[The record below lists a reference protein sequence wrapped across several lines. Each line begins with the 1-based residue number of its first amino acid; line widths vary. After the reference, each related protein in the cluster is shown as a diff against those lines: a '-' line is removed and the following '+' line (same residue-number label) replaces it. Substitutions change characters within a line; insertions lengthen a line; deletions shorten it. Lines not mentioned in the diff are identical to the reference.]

1 MITFLFKKRMTCL
14 MIACVLCMVLLTAGC
29 ACFSLSLV
37 EKPQSL
43 DETVISGKGKDK
55 ILLVDISGV
64 LSTKGKCGLF
74 PFQQEASIVSRVRE
88 ELKKA
93 EQDKRVK
100 GLILRVNSP
109 GGTVTSSD
117 IIYREINRFKA
128 ERKIPVI
135 ACVMELAA
143 SGGYYV
149 SMAADTI
156 VVNPTSVIGS
166 IGVIALKF
174 NAKGLMEKIGL
185 EDETIKAGDKK
196 DLWSPFRPNTKE
208 ERAILQNMLDNFHER
223 FMKIVTEGRKEL
235 SLEQV
240 RVLADG
246 RVFTA
251 EQAAREKLVDEIGY
265 LDDAVEL
272 VKKRAGIDKARVIMY
287 HRPYSYKN
295 NIYSRAMGSDIK
307 NISLVNIDLGKLLDD
322 MGLRFMYMWLP

>member
-1 MITFLFKKRMTCL
+1 M
-14 MIACVLCMVLLTAGC
+14 
-29 ACFSLSLV
+29 
-37 EKPQSL
+37 E
-43 DETVISGKGKDK
+43 
-55 ILLVDISGV
+55 
-64 LSTKGKCGLF
+64 STHK
-74 PFQQEASIVSRVRE
+74 
-88 ELKKA
+88 
-93 EQDKRVK
+93 
-100 GLILRVNSP
+100 
-109 GGTVTSSD
+109 
-117 IIYREINRFKA
+117 
-128 ERKIPVI
+128 
-135 ACVMELAA
+135 
-143 SGGYYV
+143 
-149 SMAADTI
+149 
-156 VVNPTSVIGS
+156 
-166 IGVIALKF
+166 
-174 NAKGLMEKIGL
+174 
-185 EDETIKAGDKK
+185 
-196 DLWSPFRPNTKE
+196 KE

>member
-1 MITFLFKKRMTCL
+1 MRTFLCDTMTCVKS
-14 MIACVLCMVLLTAGC
+14 ACVLCMVLLTAGC

-37 EKPQSL
+37 EKTQPL
-43 DETVISGKGKDK
+43 GETVISGKGKDK
-55 ILLVDISGV
+55 ILLLDISGV
-64 LSTKGKCGLF
+64 LTTKGKDGM
-74 PFQQEASIVSRVRE
+74 FQQEASIVSRVRE
-88 ELKKA
+88 DLKKA
-93 EQDKRVK
+93 VQDKRVK
-100 GLILRVNSP
+100 GLIMRVNSP

-128 ERKIPVI
+128 EKKIPVI

-156 VVNPTSVIGS
+156 VVNPTSVVGS

-174 NAKGLMEKIGL
+174 NAKGLMEKIGV

-208 ERAILQNMLDNFHER
+208 EREILQNMLDNFHER

-240 RVLADG
+240 KVLADG

-251 EQAAREKLVDEIGY
+251 EQAGREKLIDEIGY
-265 LDDAVEL
+265 LDDAIDL
-272 VKKRAGIDKARVIMY
+272 AKKRAGIDKARVIMY

-295 NIYSRAMGSDIK
+295 NIYSKAMDSDIK
-307 NISLVNIDLGKLLDD
+307 NINLVNIDLGKLLDD
-322 MGLRFMYMWLP
+322 MGLRFMYLWLP

>member
-1 MITFLFKKRMTCL
+1 M
-14 MIACVLCMVLLTAGC
+14 
-29 ACFSLSLV
+29 
-37 EKPQSL
+37 
-43 DETVISGKGKDK
+43 
-55 ILLVDISGV
+55 
-64 LSTKGKCGLF
+64 LSTNEKGGLF

-93 EQDKRVK
+93 VQDKRVK
-100 GLILRVNSP
+100 GLIMRVNSP

-149 SMAADTI
+149 SLAADTI
-156 VVNPTSVIGS
+156 VVHPTSVIGS

-174 NAKGLMEKIGL
+174 NAKGLMEKIGV

-208 ERAILQNMLDNFHER
+208 EREILQNMLDNFHER

-251 EQAAREKLVDEIGY
+251 EQAVREKLIDEIGY
-265 LDDAVEL
+265 LDDA
-272 VKKRAGIDKARVIMY
+272 I
-287 HRPYSYKN
+287 
-295 NIYSRAMGSDIK
+295 
-307 NISLVNIDLGKLLDD
+307 
-322 MGLRFMYMWLP
+322 